1 MQIMIL
7 KNPERPVSVVHHHD
21 AVYKPNR
28 KGEFEVDDNHV
39 GALRSH
45 GLELKQEAEL
55 RKAAPPAGESPEEEA
70 KRLEA
75 RLAELRKPKK

>member
-1 MQIMIL
+1 MQIMVV
-7 KNPERPVSVVHHHD
+7 KNLGKPVHVVHHLD

-28 KGEFEVDDNHV
+28 KGEWEVADGHV

-45 GLELKQEAEL
+45 GLELKEEAEL
-55 RKAAPPAGESPEEEA
+55 RARAAPAGESGEDEA

-75 RLAELRKPKK
+75 RLAELKKKK